1 MLIAPV
7 PPPAPAE
14 SVRTVLVPVVRLSG
28 ASTVMFPARVPVGF
42 DVLTVTD
49 EKRFNTALMVEAASF
64 ELSAVGVQT
73 SGERLQMTFEFVFV
87 MSMLESGSSSHC
99 PAVPLGAAALTTAV
113 GPTLSVPLP
122 EVSMVPPLP
131 PA

>member
-28 ASTVMFPARVPVGF
+28 ASTVMFPAWVPVGF

-49 EKRFNTALMVEAASF
+49 EKRFNTALMVEAASV

-73 SGERLQMTFEFVFV
+73 SGERLQMTFVVIVSV

-99 PAVPLGAAALTTAV
+99 PAVPLG
-113 GPTLSVPLP
+113 
-122 EVSMVPPLP
+122 
-131 PA
+131 